1 MRHVVTM
8 ISEIGRG
15 GAERVAVDFATTLAA
30 RGLRSDIWLTRPPA
44 DRPDAEA
51 EIERARDDGVDVF
64 YLNRSGRQDTRA
76 WGPLRSWLDR
86 ERPDLIHSHTHGT
99 NIWAAL
105 FGPQAKIKTICHEH
119 TWSFQGQPL
128 RRLGDYYIGRRA
140 DRILTVSRA
149 DRERMISLEKISP
162 AKLTFLPNGI
172 VVPDSLGRSIRPQLS
187 IDNSATVAV
196 TLARLDQQKRIDRL
210 VDAAALCRDEN
221 LHFLIAGDGPF
232 HDDIQQQINRMGLS
246 RRVHLLGRRE
256 DRYDLLASSN
266 FFILSSDFEGT
277 PLAALEAMFAGLP
290 VIAPAVG
297 GLADVVESGSEGLLT
312 EADASDLAGAIKKL
326 ASNAPLSQQMGR
338 AARKRVSD
346 NFTLDKTVDRLE
358 EIYQEVLSE

>member
-1 MRHVVTM
+1 MRHIVTM

-15 GAERVAVDFATTLAA
+15 GAERVAVDFATTLAD
-30 RGLRSDIWLTRPPA
+30 RGLRSTIWLTRPPA
-44 DRPDAEA
+44 DRLDAKA
-51 EIERARDDGVDVF
+51 EIERARSGGVDLF

-76 WGPLRSWLDR
+76 WGPLRAWLVR
-86 ERPDLIHSHTHGT
+86 EQPDLIHSHTHGT

-105 FGPQAKIKTICHEH
+105 FGPQAQIKTICHEH
-119 TWSFQGQPL
+119 TWSFRGQPL

-149 DRERMISLEKISP
+149 DRERMIALEKINP

-172 VVPDSLGRSIRPQLS
+172 VTPDALGRNIRPQLGLN
-187 IDNSATVAV
+187 NSATVAV

-210 VDAAALCRDEN
+210 VEAAALCGDKN

-232 HDDIQQQINRMGLS
+232 YKDLQQQINQLGLAD
-246 RRVHLLGRRE
+246 RVHLLGRRE

-312 EADASDLAGAIKKL
+312 EADAGDLASAIQKI
-326 ASNAPLSQQMGR
+326 ASNASLSQQMGR

-346 NFTLDKTVDRLE
+346 NFTLDKTVNRLE